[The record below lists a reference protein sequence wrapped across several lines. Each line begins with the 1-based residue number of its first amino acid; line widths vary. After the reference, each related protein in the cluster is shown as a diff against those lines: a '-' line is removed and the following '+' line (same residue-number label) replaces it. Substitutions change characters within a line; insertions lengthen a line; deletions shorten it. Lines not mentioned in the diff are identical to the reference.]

1 MEEKEKKEI
10 IKKLV
15 METLTDS
22 ANMICLLVRFGKTA
36 ASRID
41 HGQLHIDPDDREPSG
56 WNQALLKLFPLR
68 FPVAMTTW
76 KGCISVSFMEEV
88 HYFGE
93 AGTREVLEYVLER
106 WGNESGIKKA
116 IENYKIY

>member
-36 ASRID
+36 ASHID
-41 HGQLHIDPDDREPSG
+41 HGQLHIDHDDREPSG

-68 FPVAMTTW
+68 YPVAMTTW

>member
-22 ANMICLLVRFGKTA
+22 SKMIGLLVRFGKTA
-36 ASRID
+36 AYRID
-41 HGQLHIDPDDREPSG
+41 HGQLHIDRDDREPSG

-68 FPVAMTTW
+68 YPVAMTTW
-76 KGCISVSFMEEV
+76 KGLVSVSFLEEV

-106 WGNESGIKKA
+106 WGDESGIKKA
-116 IENYKIY
+116 IEHYGVN

>member
-41 HGQLHIDPDDREPSG
+41 HGQLHLDHDDREPSG

-68 FPVAMTTW
+68 YPVAMTTW

-116 IENYKIY
+116 IENYKID